1 MTLVDTNV
9 ILRWLRD
16 DHPRLSA
23 DAVKIVEAARQASL
37 IITDVVV
44 GEVVYILRS
53 FGSDCRQTMEAIAY
67 VKREPAFKFENEE
80 VISETMQLH
89 AETRLDYADCYL
101 LTRAL
106 REKHDLVT
114 FDKAMNRI
122 LESR

>member
-53 FGSDCRQTMEAIAY
+53 FL
-67 VKREPAFKFENEE
+67 E
-80 VISETMQLH
+80 VS
-89 AETRLDYADCYL
+89 
-101 LTRAL
+101 
-106 REKHDLVT
+106 K
-114 FDKAMNRI
+114 
-122 LESR
+122 